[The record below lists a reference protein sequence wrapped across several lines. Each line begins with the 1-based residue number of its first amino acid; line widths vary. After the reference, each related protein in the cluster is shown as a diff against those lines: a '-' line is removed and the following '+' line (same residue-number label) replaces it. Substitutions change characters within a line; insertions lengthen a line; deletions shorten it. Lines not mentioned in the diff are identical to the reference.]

1 MSDTPPTLYCANHP
15 TIETSLRCNNCEK
28 PICPKCAVLTPTGY
42 RCRECVRSQQKV
54 FNTSTWYDYPLAFL
68 IAAALSFAGSFVVSF
83 VGFFTLFLAPV
94 AGMIAAEAV
103 RAATHKRR
111 SKTLY
116 LSAAAGAL
124 LGSLP
129 QLAAPLL
136 SLLLGGGSNLF
147 GLLWRGFYAFTITT
161 SVYYRLR
168 GINIR

>member
-1 MSDTPPTLYCANHP
+1 
-15 TIETSLRCNNCEK
+15 
-28 PICPKCAVLTPTGY
+28 
-42 RCRECVRSQQKV
+42 VRSQQKV

-83 VGFFTLFLAPV
+83 VGFFTLFLAPI

-103 RAATHKRR
+103 RMATQKRR

-116 LSAAAGAL
+116 LPQGGGFAGQLAAAGRTVIKPL
-124 LGSLP
+124 SSG
-129 QLAAPLL
+129 AAPT
-136 SLLLGGGSNLF
+136 SS
-147 GLLWRGFYAFTITT
+147 GLLWRAFMLTVTT